1 MLRLILVS
9 LFAIHCNCQLI
20 SIGGAGYGRSVLLS
34 PNGVSSIG
42 SYGGLGNLGSL
53 GYTNYGGIGSYLGT
67 QSLYGLRP
75 LGGIGLNSY
84 VSHPLP
90 YHSAFINPSNYGFGF
105 SSIGGMRP
113 QALNLVSAAH
123 PEIAV
128 NAISAQKAVPVNA
141 AVKQVGRTVEYKPV
155 PFTDEPI
162 VPQYV
167 VVEPS
172 DIPLHIHFKSRS
184 STIRL
189 SQEHIPGLPGTVE
202 VTRSRDEPSKVVHE
216 VSKPVIQEVR
226 EFVQPYRKVIQELQP
241 VIENVHT
248 IIAKGE
254 GERRRYF
261 DEPIAKT
268 VERSL
273 HQVIQPYDTYQ
284 TIAQQFNPYQ
294 SLVHPIEGYRTYG
307 SHLDGYQVLVQPN
320 IYGYDVPAF
329 GHSVY
334 DQAINSFRQPFGT
347 SYGSYGPSFGYAF
360 GQRPVDEYRPNS
372 GSGVTYDRSFT
383 PGFASGYPSGQRPS
397 VTVEIDRPNGGSS
410 GYGGPVGGQAPKDE
424 ANEDKSVPNE
434 DSDADSKNESTSDES
449 SSSDS
454 SKSES
459 DGV

>member
-1 MLRLILVS
+1 LR
-9 LFAIHCNCQLI
+9 
-20 SIGGAGYGRSVLLS
+20 
-34 PNGVSSIG
+34 
-42 SYGGLGNLGSL
+42 
-53 GYTNYGGIGSYLGT
+53 
-67 QSLYGLRP
+67 
-75 LGGIGLNSY
+75 
-84 VSHPLP
+84 
-90 YHSAFINPSNYGFGF
+90 
-105 SSIGGMRP
+105 
-113 QALNLVSAAH
+113 
-123 PEIAV
+123 
-128 NAISAQKAVPVNA
+128 
-141 AVKQVGRTVEYKPV
+141 
-155 PFTDEPI
+155 
-162 VPQYV
+162 
-167 VVEPS
+167 
-172 DIPLHIHFKSRS
+172 
-184 STIRL
+184 
-189 SQEHIPGLPGTVE
+189 
-202 VTRSRDEPSKVVHE
+202 SK
-216 VSKPVIQEVR
+216 
-226 EFVQPYRKVIQELQP
+226 
-241 VIENVHT
+241 
-248 IIAKGE
+248 

-347 SYGSYGPSFGYAF
+347 SYSSYGPSFGYAF

-459 DGV
+459 DRV